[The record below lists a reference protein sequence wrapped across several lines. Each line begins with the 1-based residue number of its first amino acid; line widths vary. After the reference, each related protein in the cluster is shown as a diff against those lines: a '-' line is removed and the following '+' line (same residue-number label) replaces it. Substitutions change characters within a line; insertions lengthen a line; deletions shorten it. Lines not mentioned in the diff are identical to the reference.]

1 MPRKAAKNV
10 PGSERYRDERRN
22 GGGARMHGRKWHD
35 HEKPTE
41 SEGELER
48 ARYRAIPE
56 VESSGDRSGMGAR
69 RDGTRPSQSR
79 EKRKRSVPIGKGIS
93 KRAAGARS
101 KRSKRGGRGMTG
113 TRAKARATDARRI

>member
-1 MPRKAAKNV
+1 MPRKAAKDV
-10 PGSERYRDERRN
+10 PGTERYRDERRKS
-22 GGGARMHGRKWHD
+22 GGPRMHGRKWHD

-56 VESSGDRSGMGAR
+56 VESGGARTGMGAR

-79 EKRKRSVPIGKGIS
+79 ERRKRSVPAGKGIS
-93 KRAAGARS
+93 KRAAG
-101 KRSKRGGRGMTG
+101 KRGKRGGSLRG
-113 TRAKARATDARRI
+113 TRAKAGPRDNRRI